1 MESKTMLFAFVC
13 KDKPGHLNVRMDT
26 RPAHVEHLNKLN
38 AEGTLKMAGPFL
50 DADGKP
56 NGSLV
61 IVNADTIEAAKA
73 IADSDPYAKAGLFES
88 VEVKPFNWVFNNPE
102 A

>member
-1 MESKTMLFAFVC
+1 MLFAFVC
-13 KDKPGHLNVRMDT
+13 KDKPGHLNVRMET
-26 RPAHVEHLNKLN
+26 RPAHLEHLNKLN

-61 IVNADTIEAAKA
+61 VVNAESGEAAKA
-73 IADSDPYAKAGLFES
+73 IVDADPYTKAGLFES
-88 VEVKPFNWVFNNPE
+88 VEIKPFNWVFNNPE

>member
-1 MESKTMLFAFVC
+1 MLFAFLC
-13 KDKPGHLNVRMDT
+13 TDKPGHLNVRMDT
-26 RPAHVEHLNKLN
+26 RPAHLDHLNKLN

-50 DADGKP
+50 DDEGKP

-61 IVNADTIEAAKA
+61 IVEAQDMAA
-73 IADSDPYAKAGLFES
+73 ARALAEADPYYQAGLFEK
-88 VEVKPFNWVFNNPE
+88 VEVKPYNWVFNKPE

>member
-1 MESKTMLFAFVC
+1 MLFAFVC
-13 KDKPGHLNVRMDT
+13 KDKPGHLNVRMET
-26 RPAHVEHLNKLN
+26 RPAHLEHLNKLN

-50 DADGKP
+50 DAEGKP

-61 IVNADTIEAAKA
+61 IVEAESVEAAKA
-73 IADSDPYAKAGLFES
+73 LADADPYTKAGLFES
-88 VEVKPFNWVFNNPE
+88 VEIKPFNWVFNNPE

>member
-1 MESKTMLFAFVC
+1 MLFAFLC
-13 KDKPGHLNVRMDT
+13 KDKANSLELRMAT
-26 RPAHVEHLNKLN
+26 RPEHIEHLNKLN

-61 IVNADTIEAAKA
+61 IVEADSIDAARA
-73 IADSDPYAKAGLFES
+73 IADADPYAKAGLFES
-88 VEVKPFNWVFNNPE
+88 VDVKPYNWVFNKPE

>member
-1 MESKTMLFAFVC
+1 MLFAFVC

-26 RPAHVEHLNKLN
+26 RPVHLEHLNKLN

-50 DADGKP
+50 DAEGKP

-61 IVNADTIEAAKA
+61 IVSAETIEAAKA
-73 IADSDPYAKAGLFES
+73 IADSDPYTKAGLFES

>member
-1 MESKTMLFAFVC
+1 MLFAFVC
-13 KDKPGHLNVRMDT
+13 KDKPGRLNVRMEA

-50 DADGKP
+50 DTEGKP

-61 IVNADTIEAAKA
+61 VVSTETIEAAKA
-73 IADSDPYAKAGLFES
+73 IADADPYTKAGLFES
-88 VEVKPFNWVFNNPE
+88 VEIKPFNWVFNNPE

>member
-1 MESKTMLFAFVC
+1 MLFAFVC
-13 KDKPGHLNVRMDT
+13 KDKPGYLNVRMET
-26 RPAHVEHLNKLN
+26 RPAHVEYLNKLN

-50 DADGKP
+50 DAEGKP

-61 IVNADTIEAAKA
+61 VVKAESVEAAVA
-73 IADSDPYAKAGLFES
+73 IADADPYTRAGLFES
-88 VEVKPFNWVFNNPE
+88 VEIKPFNWVFNNPE

>member
-1 MESKTMLFAFVC
+1 MLFAFVC

-26 RPAHVEHLNKLN
+26 RPVHLEHLNKLN

-50 DADGKP
+50 DAEGKP

-61 IVNADTIEAAKA
+61 IVSAETIDAAKA
-73 IADSDPYAKAGLFES
+73 IADSDPYTKAGLFES

>member
-1 MESKTMLFAFVC
+1 MLFAFIC
-13 KDKPGHLNVRMDT
+13 TDKPGHLNVRMET

-38 AEGTLKMAGPFL
+38 AEGTLKIAGPFL

-56 NGSLV
+56 CGSLV
-61 IVNADTIEAAKA
+61 IVKADSIEAAQA
-73 IADSDPYAKAGLFES
+73 IADADPYTKAGLFET
-88 VEVKPFNWVFNNPE
+88 VEVKPYNWVFNNPE

>member
-1 MESKTMLFAFVC
+1 MLFAFIC
-13 KDKPGHLNVRMDT
+13 TDKPGHLNVRMET

-38 AEGTLKMAGPFL
+38 AEGTLKIAGPFL

-56 NGSLV
+56 CGSLV
-61 IVNADTIEAAKA
+61 IVKADSIEAAQA
-73 IADSDPYAKAGLFES
+73 IADSDPYTKAGLFET
-88 VEVKPFNWVFNNPE
+88 VEVKPYNWVFNNPE

>member
-1 MESKTMLFAFVC
+1 MLFAFVC
-13 KDKPGHLNVRMDT
+13 KDKPGHLNVRMET
-26 RPAHVEHLNKLN
+26 RPAHLEHLNKLN

-50 DADGKP
+50 DAEGKP

-61 IVNADTIEAAKA
+61 IVEAESIEAAVA
-73 IADSDPYAKAGLFES
+73 IADADPYTKAGLFES
-88 VEVKPFNWVFNNPE
+88 VEIKPFNWVFNKPE

>member
-1 MESKTMLFAFVC
+1 MLFAFVC
-13 KDKPGHLNVRMDT
+13 KDKPGHLNVRMEA

-50 DADGKP
+50 DAEGKP

-61 IVNADTIEAAKA
+61 IVSAETIEAAKA
-73 IADSDPYAKAGLFES
+73 IADADPYTKAGLFES
-88 VEVKPFNWVFNNPE
+88 VEIKPFNWVFNNPE

>member
-1 MESKTMLFAFVC
+1 MLFAFVC
-13 KDKPGHLNVRMDT
+13 KDKPGHLQVRMDT
-26 RPAHVEHLNKLN
+26 RPAHVEHLNRLN

-50 DADGKP
+50 DGDGKP
-56 NGSLV
+56 CGSLV
-61 IVNADTIEAAKA
+61 IVNADTLDAAKA
-73 IADSDPYAKAGLFES
+73 LADADPYAKAGLFES

>member
-1 MESKTMLFAFVC
+1 MLFAFVC
-13 KDKPGHLNVRMDT
+13 KDKPGYLNVRMET
-26 RPAHVEHLNKLN
+26 RSAHVEHLNKLN

-50 DADGKP
+50 DSEGKP

-61 IVNADTIEAAKA
+61 IVEAESVEAAVA
-73 IADSDPYAKAGLFES
+73 IADADPYTKAGLFES
-88 VEVKPFNWVFNNPE
+88 VEIKPFNWVFNNPE

>member
-1 MESKTMLFAFVC
+1 MLFAFVC
-13 KDKPGHLNVRMDT
+13 KDKPAHLNVRMEA

-38 AEGTLKMAGPFL
+38 TEGTLKMAGPFL

-61 IVNADTIEAAKA
+61 IVNAETIEAAKA
-73 IADSDPYAKAGLFES
+73 IADADPYTKAGLFES
-88 VEVKPFNWVFNNPE
+88 VEIKPFNWVFNNPE

>member
-1 MESKTMLFAFVC
+1 MLFAFVC

-26 RPAHVEHLNKLN
+26 RPAHLEHLNKLN

-50 DADGKP
+50 DGDGKP

-61 IVNADTIEAAKA
+61 IVSAETIEAARA
-73 IADSDPYAKAGLFES
+73 LADSDPYAKAGLFES
-88 VEVKPFNWVFNNPE
+88 VEVKPYNWVFNNPE